1 MDLANY
7 ACAGVKVLKLDVG
20 TCFLE
25 ALGSRKLYVR
35 WCKSTE
41 TGRTRQA
48 NQRREARKPDDDDEN
63 KGFARART
71 GKVLNLY
78 YAVRC
83 LGSPGRGLGV
93 GVRWRTTRVLL
104 AY

>member
-1 MDLANY
+1 MAPAFWRPLDLANY
-7 ACAGVKVLKLDVG
+7 ACAGVKVLKLD
-20 TCFLE
+20 E
-25 ALGSRKLYVR
+25 P
-35 WCKSTE
+35 
-41 TGRTRQA
+41 GRPTRHSSQG
-48 NQRREARKPDDDDEN
+48 REARKPDDDDEN